1 MHKNV
6 SWGQALHAEE
16 PPSAESQGRS
26 PPEVLEEL
34 EARATRA
41 ELQGEPAEDGSDHE
55 CVRAGRCRHAGLQAP
70 GRETCYFT
78 STLFDFLFIKY
89 LLCTRHPFRRLQLI
103 NIDKAFIK
111 VIFQSRV
118 EETYTTKSSK

>member
-1 MHKNV
+1 MRRHLHKNV

-78 STLFDFLFIKY
+78 STLFDFLFKHIKQ
-89 LLCTRHPFRRLQLI
+89 FRLI
-103 NIDKAFIK
+103 SWKKDI
-111 VIFQSRV
+111 SR
-118 EETYTTKSSK
+118 